1 MGRCGATSIVIALA
15 GASLIAAPG
24 AVAGTEVGNDCLA
37 NGFASDFTLLQLEK
51 AGGNAL
57 PLSAPGAGV
66 VTKWKVNSGLASI
79 LAENL
84 RVFRATGKANEFQ
97 AIADSRSE
105 PILPGTNAFDTRIPV
120 RAGDRFGAYAA
131 SPSGALYCNTANPA
145 DVMGA
150 LAFDGAVGST
160 QTFTSN
166 PSFQVAVSAVVERD
180 EDGDGYGDET
190 QDRCPKGRAYHG
202 ECPRVRLNAIA
213 KVKQH
218 AIVLLVTAGSEAFVD
233 VYGQVGWGFKPAAK
247 PAGRRAR
254 PTRLIVAL
262 NGGRKHIGTG
272 ATTRFKIPLPKA
284 VLRRLG
290 RLAPDELLTAK
301 ITAAATDLA
310 GRKKNLR
317 LRVKLKGR
325 ADAA

>member
-1 MGRCGATSIVIALA
+1 MGRCGAALIVIALA
-15 GASLIAAPG
+15 VASLIAAPG

-37 NGFASDFTLLQLEK
+37 NVDTSDFTLLQLEK
-51 AGGNAL
+51 GGGSAL
-57 PLSAPGAGV
+57 PLSAPSAGV

-84 RVFRATGKANEFQ
+84 RVFRAAGEANEFQ

-105 PILPGTNAFDTRIPV
+105 PILPGANAFDTRIPV

-150 LAFDGAVGST
+150 VHFDAAVGST
-160 QTFTSN
+160 QAFTPN
-166 PSFQVAVSAVVERD
+166 PSFQVAVSVVVERD
-180 EDGDGYGDET
+180 ADRDGYGDKT
-190 QDRCPKGRAYHG
+190 QDGCPKGRAYHG
-202 ECPRVRLNAIA
+202 KCPRVRLNAVA
-213 KVKQH
+213 KVKRH
-218 AIVLLVTAGSEAFVD
+218 AIVLLVTASSEAFVD
-233 VYGQVGWGFKPAAK
+233 VYGQVGWGIKPGAK
-247 PAGRRAR
+247 PAGRRTR

-262 NGGRKHIGTG
+262 SGGRKHIGTG

-284 VLRRLG
+284 VRRRLG
-290 RLAPDELLTAK
+290 RLAPDESLTAK

-310 GRKKNLR
+310 GRSKSLR

-325 ADAA
+325 

>member
-1 MGRCGATSIVIALA
+1 MGRCGVALIVIALA
-15 GASLIAAPG
+15 VASLIAAPG
-24 AVAGTEVGNDCLA
+24 AIAGTEVGNDCLA
-37 NGFASDFTLLQLEK
+37 NGYASGFTLLQLEK
-51 AGGNAL
+51 AGGSAL
-57 PLSAPGAGV
+57 PLSAPSAGV
-66 VTKWKVNSGLASI
+66 VTKWKVNSGLTSI

-84 RVFRATGKANEFQ
+84 RVFRATGKPSEFRT
-97 AIADSRSE
+97 IADSGTE
-105 PILPGTNAFDTRIPV
+105 AVLPGANVFHARIPV
-120 RAGDRFGAYAA
+120 RTGDRFGVFAA
-131 SPSGALYCNTANPA
+131 SPSGALYCTTANPA

-160 QTFTSN
+160 QAFTSN
-166 PSFQVAVSAVVERD
+166 PSFQVAVSALVERD
-180 EDGDGYGDET
+180 ADGDGYGDET
-190 QDRCPKGRAYHG
+190 QDGCPRGRAYHG
-202 ECPRVRLNAIA
+202 ECPRVRLNAVA
-213 KVKQH
+213 KVKRH
-218 AIVLLVTAGSEAFVD
+218 AIVLLVTASSEAYVD

-262 NGGRKHIGTG
+262 SGGKKHIGTG

-290 RLAPDELLTAK
+290 GLAPDESLTAK

-310 GRKKNLR
+310 GRRKNLG

-325 ADAA
+325 NL